1 MHDKAHDWNR
11 TWYTPNPDLTQC
23 FQNTVLVWVPCI
35 YLWVCAPFYFLYLY
49 CHDRGHICM
58 SCLCCT
64 KVVLGFLLA
73 SFGFVEFFYILLER
87 HSEIQQHTVFLV
99 SPVIRSLSVVLAVL
113 LIQYE
118 RRQGCRSSVFLFFYW
133 LLAIVCALVP
143 LRTKT
148 QLAVEEGFSSDAV
161 RYAAFFSYFALLL
174 AELVLSCF
182 ADQRPFST
190 EPNKETNPC
199 PDQDASF
206 LSKILFW
213 WFTGLVVKGYRKPL
227 KAEDLWSLR
236 KDDTSEKIISDLE
249 QEWTMECARLQQK
262 TDSLSPT
269 ATLGSKMPDQAQL
282 LRKLQKEQ
290 SSSFCLLRALARV
303 FGPYFLSG
311 TLCLVVHDVFMFSI
325 PQVLSLLLAFMSD
338 ADAPL
343 WKGYFYAALMFLVSC
358 MQSLFNHQYM
368 YSCFTVGMR
377 VKTAVM
383 GLVYRKSLVI
393 TNAARRTSTVGEIVN
408 LVSADTQKLM
418 DFVVYF
424 NAVWLAPI
432 EITLCL
438 FFLWQHL
445 GPSALAGIATIIL
458 IFPLNGVIAKQR
470 SKLQEVQMK
479 HTDGRIKLMNEILNG
494 IKILKFYAW
503 EKAFLERVLGYRAKE
518 LKALKKSQILYSIS
532 IASFN
537 SSTFLI
543 AFVMFGVYVL
553 IDERNVLDAQ
563 KVFVSMALINILKT
577 PLSLLPFSMST
588 TMQHSTG
595 TELTHSDTA
604 LQHSTGTELAHSD
617 TALQHSTGTELA
629 HSDTA
634 LQHSTGTELAHSD
647 TALQHST
654 GTELAH
660 SDTALQHS
668 TGTEL
673 THSDTVLQHSTGTEL
688 AHSDTALQHST
699 GTELTHSDTAL
710 QHSTGTVLTHSD
722 TVLQHSTGTELAHS
736 DTALKHSTGTELTHS
751 DTVLQHS
758 TGTELTY
765 SDTALQHSTGT
776 ELTYS
781 DTALQ
786 HSTGT
791 ELTYSDTA
799 LQHSTGTELTYSDT
813 ALQHSTGTELTYSDT
828 ALQHS
833 TGTELAHSDTA
844 LQHSTGT
851 ELTHSDTALQHST
864 GTELTHSE
872 ATKIPNRLIRRHN
885 SQALVSLKRLG
896 KFLCQE
902 ELKSDS
908 VDRKPLHPAGSSVL
922 VENGTFSWSRDG
934 APCLKR
940 ISVSVARGSLV
951 AVVGHVGSGKSS
963 LLSALLG
970 EMEKKNGRVSLQGS
984 VAYVPQQA
992 WIQNATLRDNIV
1004 FGQERKERWYQRV
1017 VEACALV
1024 DDLEILP
1031 AGDETEIGEKG
1042 LNLSG
1047 GQKQRV
1053 SLARAVYR
1061 EADVYLLDD
1070 PLSAVDAHVGQ
1081 HIFQKVIGPKGV
1093 LRDRTRVLVTHGL
1106 SYLPQVDLI
1115 LVLVDGEITE
1125 MGSYQ
1130 ELLNRQGAF
1139 AEFIH
1144 AYTTCYTY
1152 NAIQVC
1158 LVQCSGP
1165 YSQVLHEMLYV
1176 SADPCVNVAGTRKS
1190 SSRLSVTDYMPVPR
1204 DLSQEQIVSGDTGS
1218 TSLQNVEPN
1227 SDTDQPQAAKDAG
1240 KLTEAD
1246 RAKTGRVKM
1255 AIYMEYFKTIG
1266 LALILPIIFLYVF
1279 QQAASISYNYWLSMW
1294 ADDPVVNGTQLDTD
1308 FKLGVYGALGFAQ
1321 GIAIFGTTVAI
1332 SVGGIIASRHLHQD
1346 LLHNMLRSPMSFFE
1360 RTPSGN
1366 LLNRFSKEVDAIDC
1380 MIPDGL
1386 KMMLGYLFKL
1396 LEICIIVLLATPIT
1410 AVIILPL
1417 GLFYGFIQSFYVA
1430 TSCQLRR
1437 LESVSRS
1444 PIYTHFNETV
1454 QGASVIRAF
1463 GEQPR
1468 FILQTNQRVDEN
1480 QKSYFPR
1487 FVATRWLAV
1496 NLEFLGNCIVLS
1508 AAIFSVMGKGILS
1521 PGIVGL
1527 SVSHA
1532 LQVTGILSWIVRSWT
1547 DVENNIVSVERVKEY
1562 ADTPKE
1568 VGIVGRTGAGKSS
1581 LALGIF
1587 RILEAAK
1594 GEIYIDG
1601 INIAEIGLHELR
1613 SRITIIP
1620 QDPVLFSGTLRM
1632 NLDPFD
1638 AYSDEEVWNSLELA
1652 HLKNFVSGLPDRL
1665 NHECSEGGENLS
1677 LGQRQLVCLARAL
1690 LRKTKI
1696 LVLDEATAAVDLET
1710 DNLIQSTIRSQFE
1723 QCTVLTI
1730 AHRLNTVMDYTRY
1743 NAGAARG
1750 RREQP
1755 GQGNTVG
1762 LGCPITVLEG
1772 TPGLTGTIR

>member
-1 MHDKAHDWNR
+1 
-11 TWYTPNPDLTQC
+11 
-23 FQNTVLVWVPCI
+23 
-35 YLWVCAPFYFLYLY
+35 
-49 CHDRGHICM
+49 
-58 SCLCCT
+58 
-64 KVVLGFLLA
+64 
-73 SFGFVEFFYILLER
+73 
-87 HSEIQQHTVFLV
+87 
-99 SPVIRSLSVVLAVL
+99 
-113 LIQYE
+113 
-118 RRQGCRSSVFLFFYW
+118 
-133 LLAIVCALVP
+133 
-143 LRTKT
+143 
-148 QLAVEEGFSSDAV
+148 
-161 RYAAFFSYFALLL
+161 
-174 AELVLSCF
+174 
-182 ADQRPFST
+182 
-190 EPNKETNPC
+190 
-199 PDQDASF
+199 
-206 LSKILFW
+206 
-213 WFTGLVVKGYRKPL
+213 
-227 KAEDLWSLR
+227 
-236 KDDTSEKIISDLE
+236 
-249 QEWTMECARLQQK
+249 
-262 TDSLSPT
+262 
-269 ATLGSKMPDQAQL
+269 
-282 LRKLQKEQ
+282 
-290 SSSFCLLRALARV
+290 
-303 FGPYFLSG
+303 
-311 TLCLVVHDVFMFSI
+311 
-325 PQVLSLLLAFMSD
+325 MSD

-393 TNAARRTSTVGEIVN
+393 TNAARRTCTVGEIVN

-470 SKLQEVQMK
+470 SKLQEEQMK

-588 TMQHSTG
+588 TMQ
-595 TELTHSDTA
+595 A
-604 LQHSTGTELAHSD
+604 
-617 TALQHSTGTELA
+617 
-629 HSDTA
+629 
-634 LQHSTGTELAHSD
+634 
-647 TALQHST
+647 
-654 GTELAH
+654 
-660 SDTALQHS
+660 
-668 TGTEL
+668 
-673 THSDTVLQHSTGTEL
+673 V
-688 AHSDTALQHST
+688 
-699 GTELTHSDTAL
+699 
-710 QHSTGTVLTHSD
+710 
-722 TVLQHSTGTELAHS
+722 
-736 DTALKHSTGTELTHS
+736 
-751 DTVLQHS
+751 
-758 TGTELTY
+758 
-765 SDTALQHSTGT
+765 
-776 ELTYS
+776 
-781 DTALQ
+781 
-786 HSTGT
+786 
-791 ELTYSDTA
+791 
-799 LQHSTGTELTYSDT
+799 
-813 ALQHSTGTELTYSDT
+813 
-828 ALQHS
+828 
-833 TGTELAHSDTA
+833 
-844 LQHSTGT
+844 
-851 ELTHSDTALQHST
+851 
-864 GTELTHSE
+864 
-872 ATKIPNRLIRRHN
+872 
-885 SQALVSLKRLG
+885 VSMKRLG

-902 ELKSDS
+902 ELKLDN
-908 VDRKPLHPAGSSVL
+908 VDRTTSHPGSSVL
-922 VENGTFSWSRDG
+922 VENGIFSWSRDG

-940 ISVSVARGSLV
+940 INVNVTRGSLV

-992 WIQNATLRDNIV
+992 WIQNATLRENIV
-1004 FGQERKERWYQRV
+1004 FGRERKESWYQRV
-1017 VEACALV
+1017 VEACALLP
-1024 DDLEILP
+1024 DLEILP

-1061 EADVYLLDD
+1061 KADVYLLDD
-1070 PLSAVDAHVGQ
+1070 PLSAVDSHVGQ
-1081 HIFQKVIGPKGV
+1081 HIFEKVIGPKGV

-1139 AEFIH
+1139 AEFIR
-1144 AYTTCYTY
+1144 TY
-1152 NAIQVC
+1152 ASTECKESSV
-1158 LVQCSGP
+1158 
-1165 YSQVLHEMLYV
+1165 HR
-1176 SADPCVNVAGTRKS
+1176 DTRKS
-1190 SSRLSVTDYMPVPR
+1190 SSRLSVTDYMPVSR
-1204 DLSQEQIVSGDTGS
+1204 DLSQEQLVSGDTGS
-1218 TSLQNVEPN
+1218 PSLQNVEP
-1227 SDTDQPQAAKDAG
+1227 SSETDQPEVAEDAG

-1279 QQAASISYNYWLSMW
+1279 QQAASLSYNYWLSMW

-1308 FKLGVYGALGFAQ
+1308 FKLGVYGVLGFAQ

-1396 LEICIIVLLATPIT
+1396 LEICIIVLLATPIA

-1444 PIYTHFNETV
+1444 PIYTHFNESV
-1454 QGASVIRAF
+1454 QGASIIRAF

-1496 NLEFLGNCIVLS
+1496 NLEFLGNSIVLS
-1508 AAIFSVMGKGILS
+1508 AAIFSVMAKGTLS

-1568 VGIVGRTGAGKSS
+1568 AAWTLENSPLPPAWPQTGTIELRGYGLQYRKGLEWALKDISIHIQEREKVGIVGRTGAGKSS

-1723 QCTVLTI
+1723 ECTVLTI
-1730 AHRLNTVMDYTRY
+1730 AHRLNTVMDYTRVIVMDKGLIVESDSPS
-1743 NAGAARG
+1743 NLIGQRG
-1750 RREQP
+1750 HFYRMCREA
-1755 GQGNTVG
+1755 NLV
-1762 LGCPITVLEG
+1762 
-1772 TPGLTGTIR
+1772 